1 MVLYKL
7 TDAHMR
13 TCAKRELIWK
23 VGESQSALGKGT
35 TIGTDAMIRVYEHPL
50 IAVLMNPIHED
61 FDPATMRL
69 FVAEGEIIIRQS
81 QLQCGVRTLKL
92 IEEIPVPILTLEQL
106 VKFALLSHKEVCD
119 DPDWNTWA
127 DDWLSGRD
135 RSFTSVF
142 GDGIEAFRAA
152 YTAQRVQE
160 ASQSATARAAWLSAA
175 TTRTT
180 AQATAEE
187 GTRASQIKTIDFI
200 RIVESL

>member
-1 MVLYKL
+1 
-7 TDAHMR
+7 MR
-13 TCAKRELIWK
+13 TAATRELIWSI
-23 VGESQSALGKGT
+23 GGT
-35 TIGTDAMIRVYEHPL
+35 HVAIGAGTDIGSDAMIRVYEHPL

-61 FDPATMRL
+61 FDPTKMRL
-69 FVAEGEIIIRQS
+69 FIAEGDIVVRQG
-81 QLQCGVRTLKL
+81 QLQCGVRALKL
-92 IEEIPVPILTLEQL
+92 VEEIPVPILTLEQR

-127 DDWLSGRD
+127 DAWLSGKD

-160 ASQSATARAAWLSAA
+160 ASQSNTARAAWLSAA
-175 TTRTT
+175 TTRIT
-180 AQATAEE
+180 AQAAAEE
-187 GTRASQIKTIDFI
+187 GTRVSQMKSIDFI